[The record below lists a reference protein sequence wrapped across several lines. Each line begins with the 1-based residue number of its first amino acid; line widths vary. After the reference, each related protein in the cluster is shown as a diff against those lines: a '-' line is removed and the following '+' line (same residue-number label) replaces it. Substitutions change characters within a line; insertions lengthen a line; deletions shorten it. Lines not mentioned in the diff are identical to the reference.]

1 MKQSNSTG
9 RTIMRRGESTL
20 VLSALEIQQ
29 AVISDLRHHLGKR
42 KLQDDVTLLVIKQ
55 RVKFE

>member
-1 MKQSNSTG
+1 
-9 RTIMRRGESTL
+9 MRRGESTL